1 MLLITDGVHDLELQ
15 DSMAPE
21 MIEHGDYSCPTQF
34 PSEMTEVAFLDGEG
48 DTLGSRLG
56 LLLLHDLGPQP
67 PTAGHVYRLTWH
79 QRPSGHSSWV

>member
-1 MLLITDGVHDLELQ
+1 
-15 DSMAPE
+15 MAPE

-56 LLLLHDLGPQP
+56 LLLLHDLGPEP
-67 PTAGHVYRLTWH
+67 PTAGHM
-79 QRPSGHSSWV
+79 